1 MRPEA
6 IPGNAAT
13 HPAGETS
20 ETAKAGADE
29 AALPPFGVHDE
40 GAARL
45 TDRNLLSERYAV
57 YLFSYFRRCH
67 GFRCNR

>member
-57 YLFSYFRRCH
+57 
-67 GFRCNR
+67 